1 MAFKK
6 TYSLIIMLE
15 KWRKA
20 FDKEKEISNIFM
32 NFSKAFDTIYHDL
45 LLAKLRTYG
54 FSKQALSPVCNLK
67 NRKQSVQINNK
78 FSSLKEVIAGVPHVS
93 IDRTLFFN
101 LFVNDMFLL
110 VLQPI

>member
-20 FDKEKEISNIFM
+20 FDKEKEISTIFI
-32 NFSKAFDTIYHDL
+32 NLSKAFDTINHDL

-54 FSKQALSPVCNLK
+54 FSKQAMCNLK
-67 NRKQSVQINNK
+67 NRKQSVQISNK

-93 IDRTLFFN
+93 IDGPPFFN
-101 LFVNDMFLL
+101 LFINDMFLL